1 MASDQPQQLT
11 RPFSVTLMVI
21 LLWINS
27 ILYLLAG
34 AGFLVVGNDSGLTQ
48 EIGADGEVATGVGWF
63 YIVFGLIIGFIAI
76 RISKGGTFWRM
87 VLTILLVLSI
97 VGGVLR
103 LFSDP
108 GPEAL
113 LILFNVIII
122 WLMWNTQANAFF
134 TQKKA

>member
-21 LLWINS
+21 LIWINA
-27 ILYLLAG
+27 ILTLLVG
-34 AGFLVVGNDSGLTQ
+34 AFLLVAGNDSGVTQ
-48 EIGADGEVATGVGWF
+48 EIGADGEAATWLGWF
-63 YIVFGLIIGFIAI
+63 YIVVGLIIGFIAI

-87 VLTILLVLSI
+87 VLTILFVLSI
-97 VGGVLR
+97 VGSVLR
-103 LFSDP
+103 LFSNP

-113 LILFNVIII
+113 LILFHVIII